1 MKTSIVVAS
10 TLNDCIGL
18 NNSLPW
24 KLPKDMKRFKDITS
38 RSENSVVV
46 MGRKTYQSIVSPLPK
61 RINHVLTKDL
71 KFAKSITSDCFS
83 SIEDVIENIKWWESF
98 FNIEYD
104 VFFIGGSN
112 VFKEAIEKG
121 YVDTIYHTLIHTTI
135 EGDTFLKL
143 PDWNISEVEE
153 IPADEKNEF
162 SMTFRTLTRP

>member
-24 KLPKDMKRFKDITS
+24 KLPKDMKRFKEITS
-38 RSENSVVV
+38 RSENSAVI
-46 MGRKTYQSIVSPLPK
+46 MGRKTYESIGKPLPN
-61 RINHVLTKDL
+61 RVNYVLTKDL
-71 KFAKSITSDCFS
+71 KAAKNINANVFP
-83 SIEDVIENIKWWESF
+83 SIEEVLKDIKWWEEF
-98 FNIEYD
+98 TNIEYD

-112 VFKEAIEKG
+112 VLNEAIEKG
-121 YVDTIYHTLIHTTI
+121 FADTIYHTLIHTNI

-143 PDWNISEVEE
+143 PDWKISDEE
-153 IPADEKNEF
+153 TISSDEKNEF